1 MEQMKGNDMYLLSEQ
16 TNAFYQLLKQE
27 VFHHNRRSALV
38 QVDVYHENTL
48 AAKAIVT
55 SQIIERS

>member
-1 MEQMKGNDMYLLSEQ
+1 MYLLSEQ